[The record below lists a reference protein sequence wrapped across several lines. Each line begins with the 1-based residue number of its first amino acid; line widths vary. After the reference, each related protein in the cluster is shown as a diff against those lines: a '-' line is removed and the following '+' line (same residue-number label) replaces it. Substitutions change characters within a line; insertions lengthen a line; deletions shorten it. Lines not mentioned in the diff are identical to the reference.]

1 MPTSD
6 PAPTHL
12 IYIVV
17 ALTKLA
23 GVLHNDLEMGQ
34 TLPDLQHLVQLLLV
48 LHNAHIGLAVVK
60 DVLTGLGRV
69 GWVDTNT
76 ESPGGGGAG
85 GRGRDGLMIGINGLV
100 ASLANLNCYNS
111 RGLQAS
117 PHTSHVSLL
126 QECHV
131 STYAHG
137 RGDGGG
143 LGVS

>member
-34 TLPDLQHLVQLLLV
+34 PLPDLQHLVQLLLV

-76 ESPGGGGAG
+76 DSSGEGGS
-85 GRGRDGLMIGINGLV
+85 DGLDTEG
-100 ASLANLNCYNS
+100 
-111 RGLQAS
+111 Q
-117 PHTSHVSLL
+117 
-126 QECHV
+126 
-131 STYAHG
+131 
-137 RGDGGG
+137 GG
-143 LGVS
+143 LGGVELKKVV